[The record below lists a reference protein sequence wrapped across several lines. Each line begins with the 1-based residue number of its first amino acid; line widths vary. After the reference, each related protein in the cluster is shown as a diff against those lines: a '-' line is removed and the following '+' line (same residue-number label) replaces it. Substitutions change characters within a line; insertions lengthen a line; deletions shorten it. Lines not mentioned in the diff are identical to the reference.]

1 MEETLLV
8 SRMPSGEPEI
18 FKSIQGEGPSI
29 GRAST
34 FVRLA
39 MCNLRCHWCD
49 TAYTWDWAR
58 FDRKSRTMA
67 VNVDE
72 IMATVSRNG
81 LENVVVTGGEPLLQM
96 ARLVTLAK
104 RLRTAGHRLEVETN
118 GTVAPAPEL
127 LENVAQWN
135 VSPKLDN
142 SGETLDM
149 REKPIALA
157 AFVQSPAASFKF
169 VVCDAADVE
178 EVTALVQRHG
188 ILAERVFL
196 MPEGASGDVVLER
209 MKLLWELAIAN
220 RYRISPRL
228 HILLWGD
235 RPGR

>member
-18 FKSIQGEGPSI
+18 FKSIQGEGPSV

-49 TAYTWDWAR
+49 TAYTWDWTR
-58 FDRKSRTMA
+58 FDREGRTMS

-72 IMATVSRNG
+72 IVETVSANG

-96 ARLVTLAK
+96 ARLVTLAR
-104 RLRTAGHRLEVETN
+104 RLRAVGHTLEVETN

-127 LENVAQWN
+127 LENICQWN
-135 VSPKLDN
+135 VSPKLNN
-142 SGETLDM
+142 SGETVDR

-157 AFVQSPAASFKF
+157 AFIQSPAAWFKF
-169 VVCDAADVE
+169 VVCEAADVE
-178 EVTALVQRHG
+178 EVTAFVQRHG
-188 ILAERVFL
+188 ISRERVFL
-196 MPEGASGDVVLER
+196 MPEGVSGDVVLER
-209 MKLLWELAIAN
+209 TKLLWEVAIAHG
-220 RYRISPRL
+220 YRISPRL
-228 HILLWGD
+228 HIVLWGD
-235 RPGR
+235 GPGR